1 MTTEQTMLDAHPLS
15 SFASWRSFL
24 QSRLA
29 TGALVLATLAVIQM
43 ATGCAHKEPRL
54 KAPQVLV
61 SPYDASRG
69 EVLWAVVPLRNES
82 GTTVADTYMM
92 SDKVV
97 AAASQVRGVR
107 CLPLNR
113 TIAAMRSL
121 GMVELANPSD
131 AEKLAKALGADG
143 LIVGS
148 ITAYDPY
155 NPPKL
160 GLALALYTRPGF
172 VANRPAA
179 NGGMDSRKLTFQP
192 TDYQYFPRSTYQEAP
207 ASVVSEYLDGKNHQV
222 LMDVEAYSEG
232 RHDERNALG
241 WRRYLAS
248 MDLFS
253 EFGAWHSVNRLL
265 EHEWIRSARVTAGG
279 TVNQQP

>member
-1 MTTEQTMLDAHPLS
+1 MTTEQTMLVAHP
-15 SFASWRSFL
+15 ASPSLGWMGFL
-24 QSRLA
+24 WSRLTA
-29 TGALVLATLAVIQM
+29 GALVLAALVVIQ
-43 ATGCAHKEPRL
+43 AVAGCAQKEPRL

-82 GTTVADTYMM
+82 GTTIADTYLV

-113 TIAAMRSL
+113 TIGAMRSL
-121 GMVELANPSD
+121 EMTELTNPAD

-148 ITAYDPY
+148 ITTYDPY

-160 GLALALYTRPGF
+160 GLALALYTRPGL
-172 VANRPAA
+172 VTNRPAA
-179 NGGMDSRKLTFQP
+179 NSGTDTRKLTFQP
-192 TDYQYFPRSTYQEAP
+192 TDYQYFPRSAHQDAP
-207 ASVVSEYLDGKNHQV
+207 ASVVSEFLDGKNHQV
-222 LMDVEAYSEG
+222 LMDVQAYAEG
-232 RHDERNALG
+232 RHDERTALG

-265 EHEWIRSARVTAGG
+265 EHEWIRSARVTSGE

>member
-1 MTTEQTMLDAHPLS
+1 MTTEQTMLVAHPYPR
-15 SFASWRSFL
+15 ADWRGYL
-24 QSRLA
+24 WSRLA
-29 TGALVLATLAVIQM
+29 AGALVLAMLAVM
-43 ATGCAHKEPRL
+43 PVVAGCAQKEQRL
-54 KAPQVLV
+54 KAPQALV
-61 SPYDASRG
+61 SPYDASQG
-69 EVLWAVVPLRNES
+69 DVLWAVVPLRNES
-82 GTTVADTYMM
+82 GTTVADMYLV

-113 TIAAMRSL
+113 TIGAMRSL
-121 GMVELANPSD
+121 EMVDLASPAD
-131 AEKLAKALGADG
+131 AEKLARALGVDG

-160 GLALALYTRPGF
+160 GLALALYSRPGL
-172 VANRPAA
+172 VTRKPDANA
-179 NGGMDSRKLTFQP
+179 GVDTRKLTFQP
-192 TDYQYFPRSTYQEAP
+192 TDYQHFPRSGYQEAP
-207 ASVVSEYLDGKNHQV
+207 ASVVSEFLDGKNHQV
-222 LMDVEAYSEG
+222 LMDVQAYAQG
-232 RHDERNALG
+232 RHDEKSALG

-253 EFGAWHSVNRLL
+253 EFGAWHGVNRLL

-279 TVNQQP
+279 TDQQQP